1 MVRTNLPLQLILTQ
15 KIVFEKK
22 FSFFDKKNNKINF

>member
-15 KIVFEKK
+15 KIVFENF